1 MLLSGVR
8 IVFVCRRRH
17 RRRRRRLRRRRIIRR
32 RRFLF
37 GESEIA
43 FLTTL
48 KGDKGFSFERCIG
61 TLVGTCASLLIFN
74 NKIMFFK

>member
-1 MLLSGVR
+1 MNNKE
-8 IVFVCRRRH
+8 VFH
-17 RRRRRRLRRRRIIRR
+17 RRR

-48 KGDKGFSFERCIG
+48 KGDKGQGGSIL
-61 TLVGTCASLLIFN
+61 LVLYSMIVLMACHFMIISKNFLVKNAHKN
-74 NKIMFFK
+74 DKQRQ